1 MVALPFCY
9 LTLKTP
15 KPRNPA
21 YPEHLKTLG
30 DHIRTRR
37 LDLGIHQKDVA
48 AIVNATTSTVT
59 NWEKNRTSPTLEFLP
74 RILSFLGYDPS
85 SDHAPTL
92 GEKIKRYRRI
102 NGLSIKKLA
111 QQLGIDQGTLA
122 RWEKGQAMHSR
133 PFQRVLIS
141 LLKNVQ

>member
-1 MVALPFCY
+1 LPFIH

-15 KPRNPA
+15 KPLNPA
-21 YPEHLKTLG
+21 HPEELNTLG
-30 DHIRTRR
+30 DHIRKRR
-37 LDLGIHQKDVA
+37 LDLGMHQKDVA
-48 AIVNATTSTVT
+48 ALVNATTSTVT
-59 NWEKNRTSPTLEFLP
+59 NWEKNRTCPTLEFLP

-85 SDHAPTL
+85 SDHAATL

-111 QQLGIDQGTLA
+111 QQLGIYQGTLA
-122 RWEKGQAMHSR
+122 RCEKGQAMQIR

-141 LLKNVQ
+141 LLKNMQ

>member
-30 DHIRTRR
+30 DHIRQRR

-48 AIVNATTSTVT
+48 ALVNASISTVT
-59 NWEKNRTSPTLEFLP
+59 NWEKNRRGPALRFIP
-74 RILSFLGYDPS
+74 KIIQFLGCDPFS
-85 SDHAPTL
+85 PKVT
-92 GEKIKRYRRI
+92 KIAERIKNYRRSR
-102 NGLSIKKLA
+102 GVSLRVLA
-111 QQLGIDQGTLA
+111 KELGIDPGTLA
-122 RWEKGQAMHSR
+122 RWERGGSEPSNKLRAK
-133 PFQRVLIS
+133 
-141 LLKNVQ
+141 LLSAVAYY